1 MATENAST
9 TFPASEYKVT
19 GRYLTDNDGC
29 GVASVFPLATTVG
42 ILRFQVKR
50 SSEDSRGERID
61 EIRIPYTVSLAVL
74 TSFTATLDVVEYT
87 AGGETTTSIPV
98 TLGGF
103 GLTLGDHL
111 GTITINTPA
120 YDNDSD
126 TRLYK
131 LTLIMGNTGVA
142 RSDVMFC
149 STEVLHSHQL
159 IAADA
164 EIQLNNI
171 QLNDITVPTW
181 QLILQANSSPVASA
195 DRSLTFDVSNANRI
209 IDLAGNLTLA
219 NDFTTAGNF
228 PLTLSTTASTN
239 VTLPTTGTLATLAG
253 VETLSN
259 KTLTLP
265 QINDTSADNQYV
277 FAVNELV
284 ANRTVTLPLLAGN
297 DTFVFESH
305 AATLANKTVSA
316 STGLLGA
323 TATSFVPI
331 VFDAIQQNLVG
342 SGAIS
347 VSTYFTTIATTA
359 ANVFTLA
366 NSTMV
371 GALKKITMTVDAG
384 DGVLTPTSLA
394 NYTTITFNDVSDYV
408 VLMWNG
414 TAWRVVESVGVVLA

>member
-29 GVASVFPLATTVG
+29 GVASVFPSAITTG

-87 AGGETTTSIPV
+87 ASGESTTSIPV
-98 TLGGF
+98 TLSGF

-111 GTITINTPA
+111 GTITIDTPA

-131 LTLIMGNTGVA
+131 LTLVMGNTGIS

-164 EIQLNNI
+164 EIQLNNV
-171 QLNDITVPTW
+171 QLNDMTVPTW

-195 DRSLTFDVSNANRI
+195 DRTLTFDVSNANRS

-219 NDFTTAGNF
+219 NDLTTAGNF

-253 VETLSN
+253 VETLTN
-259 KTLTLP
+259 KT
-265 QINDTSADNQYV
+265 I
-277 FAVNELV
+277 
-284 ANRTVTLPLLAGN
+284 G
-297 DTFVFESH
+297 
-305 AATLANKTVSA
+305 AT
-316 STGLLGA
+316 GMQGA
-323 TATSFVPI
+323 TATSYVPLI
-331 VFDAIQQNLVG
+331 FDANQQTIAAGVG
-342 SGAIS
+342 GAIS
-347 VSTYFTTIATTA
+347 VVTYYSDISTDATDDAFTIASGSLVGQLKLIRMIADGGGNSLITGTY
-359 ANVFTLA
+359 VGGTL
-366 NSTMV
+366 
-371 GALKKITMTVDAG
+371 ITMGDAG
-384 DGVLTPTSLA
+384 DEVE
-394 NYTTITFNDVSDYV
+394 
-408 VLMWNG
+408 LMWNG
-414 TAWRVVESVGVVLA
+414 TAWRLIKNIGAALT